1 MGWATVA
8 KALLQQRWMFCLTT
22 IQSIV
27 WSKIQKKKKM
37 NINIRIYRQR
47 SLKTQTLPHT
57 SRVEAMIARG
67 LFGMNLYMF
76 FLMKILHIVP
86 SHI

>member
-1 MGWATVA
+1 MAPHGLCNCGKGPFTAEMDV
-8 KALLQQRWMFCLTT
+8 LFDHY
-22 IQSIV
+22 
-27 WSKIQKKKKM
+27 SKHSMEQNTKKKKM

-76 FLMKILHIVP
+76 F
-86 SHI
+86 

>member
-1 MGWATVA
+1 MGCATVA

-47 SLKTQTLPHT
+47 SLKIQTLPHT
-57 SRVEAMIARG
+57 SSVEAMIARG
-67 LFGMNLYMF
+67 LFCMNLYMF
-76 FLMKILHIVP
+76 F
-86 SHI
+86 